1 MGLRALNK
9 ICFTICIVC
18 IVIGIV
24 LGLVLI
30 WGSPDSEVMWKG
42 LGTVLVLFFGSAS
55 SLAVSTIFIRRS
67 ASKATDDNDA

>member
-1 MGLRALNK
+1 MGLKVLNK

-24 LGLVLI
+24 LGLALI

-55 SLAVSTIFIRRS
+55 TLAVSAIFIRKS
-67 ASKATDDNDA
+67 DSP